1 MRGIVVLVIVLVL
14 IALAGYIIRPTNKV
28 ASNALYI
35 LAGIL
40 GVLLMLGL
48 TRLA

>member
-1 MRGIVVLVIVLVL
+1 MRGIALLVVVLVL
-14 IALAGYIIRPTNKV
+14 IALAGYIIRPTNRV
-28 ASNALYI
+28 VSNSLYI

-40 GVLLMLGL
+40 GVLLLLGL

>member
-1 MRGIVVLVIVLVL
+1 MRGIAVLVIVVVL

-28 ASNALYI
+28 ASNSLYI

-40 GVLLMLGL
+40 SILLLLGL
-48 TRLA
+48 TRIA